1 MMEQERLMVRRA
13 ATGRIFMGGLFGGG
27 GGGGQA
33 YTPPPPPATPPAVQI
48 AVSSKGRSRAMDMRK
63 RQARAGQTSMSAGG
77 YSAGGSS
84 GGQTLM
90 GA

>member
-13 ATGRIFMGGLFGGG
+13 ATGRIFMSGLFGGG

-33 YTPPPPPATPPAVQI
+33 YTPPPPATPPAVQI
-48 AVSSKGRSRAMDMRK
+48 AASAKGRSRAMDMRK

>member
-27 GGGGQA
+27 GGGQA
-33 YTPPPPPATPPAVQI
+33 YTPPPPATPPAVQL
-48 AVSSKGRSRAMDMRK
+48 AASAKGRSRAMDMRK

>member
-13 ATGRIFMGGLFGGG
+13 ATGRIFMSGVFGGG
-27 GGGGQA
+27 GGTEA
-33 YTPPPPPATPPAVQI
+33 YTPPPPATPPAVQI
-48 AVSSKGRSRAMDMRK
+48 AASAKGRSRAMDMRK